1 MSYILHDRYE
11 IIGELGTGGMSQ
23 VYLCVDNH
31 IGKKWAVKKIN
42 CSKQNIKLIESEIST
57 LKALD
62 YPLFP
67 RITDAWIG
75 QGSVTGDSSYYIVT
89 DYIDGVSLDKVL
101 KTRQVLPE
109 STVIK
114 YVNDLANAL
123 KFLHCQSPPILYLD
137 MKPSNIMVKKD
148 GSIMLID
155 FGIAQRKIEESRNLG
170 TRGYAAPEQYIKGE
184 ALTEKSD
191 VFSLGMTIF
200 SMLTGKKPDG
210 NYDWQLVNLENSR
223 IISKRMKKLIKGCIE
238 YDPNKRLSIEEVI
251 SSVNHIRGTDRGIK
265 VAGFML
271 SMVAMMFV
279 LSTKIIADVNIKKE
293 DREVSKQMVEEISKH
308 IENGEYTKE
317 GIRIICGYLDG
328 NFLDKKSEEYFT
340 YEVAMN
346 LFEVQRDYTEAKRY
360 FERLNNDDYP
370 EAEYLLKLC
379 KAMTGFDKN
388 KEVQESLSE
397 FVEYNKGVSDEKK
410 RSENNRLIEFIS
422 SSLLIQ

>member
-1 MSYILHDRYE
+1 MLNEIEVDCKEDIINGKAIVLNENDEKVLLVHQKQLLAIYQKHNDVYIGHMRCSMSYILHDRYE

-31 IGKKWAVKKIN
+31 IGKKWAVKKIH

-148 GSIMLID
+148 GSIMQCTWL
-155 FGIAQRKIEESRNLG
+155 R
-170 TRGYAAPEQYIKGE
+170 
-184 ALTEKSD
+184 
-191 VFSLGMTIF
+191 
-200 SMLTGKKPDG
+200 
-210 NYDWQLVNLENSR
+210 
-223 IISKRMKKLIKGCIE
+223 
-238 YDPNKRLSIEEVI
+238 
-251 SSVNHIRGTDRGIK
+251 TD
-265 VAGFML
+265 
-271 SMVAMMFV
+271 
-279 LSTKIIADVNIKKE
+279 
-293 DREVSKQMVEEISKH
+293 
-308 IENGEYTKE
+308 
-317 GIRIICGYLDG
+317 
-328 NFLDKKSEEYFT
+328 
-340 YEVAMN
+340 
-346 LFEVQRDYTEAKRY
+346 
-360 FERLNNDDYP
+360 
-370 EAEYLLKLC
+370 
-379 KAMTGFDKN
+379 
-388 KEVQESLSE
+388 
-397 FVEYNKGVSDEKK
+397 
-410 RSENNRLIEFIS
+410 FIS
-422 SSLLIQ
+422 STIPRYFTVPSASACDKIPL

>member
-101 KTRQVLPE
+101 KTRQILPE

-184 ALTEKSD
+184 ALSEKTD

-265 VAGFML
+265 AAGFML